1 MIIEKYYTVAD
12 TAVCIAADEKI
23 MYGDD
28 GVLAPFALA
37 SVSGGV
43 VRYEYE
49 ISDSLPDPRGT
60 PTVSRPDIA
69 EFGEGENTV
78 RYIGAV
84 ANSLDGAYICTRK
97 EGSTVR
103 VTVKSSFC
111 SKLSPSLILNS
122 VSAERLAVNAG
133 GIIFHSAYIGF
144 RNEGILFTAPSGT
157 GKSTQAELWR
167 EWRGADVIN
176 GDRSMIK
183 STGGISRVC
192 SLPFSGSSGIS
203 KNVNLPLRAIVYL
216 EQAPTVTLER
226 IRGAQAFCR
235 IWEGCCVN
243 TWNRAELE
251 KAYSTAE
258 AIAAQT
264 PVYRLRCTPDEK
276 AVDALYCKVYGAR

>member
-1 MIIEKYYTVAD
+1 M
-12 TAVCIAADEKI
+12 
-23 MYGDD
+23 
-28 GVLAPFALA
+28 
-37 SVSGGV
+37 
-43 VRYEYE
+43 
-49 ISDSLPDPRGT
+49 
-60 PTVSRPDIA
+60 
-69 EFGEGENTV
+69 
-78 RYIGAV
+78 
-84 ANSLDGAYICTRK
+84 
-97 EGSTVR
+97 
-103 VTVKSSFC
+103 
-111 SKLSPSLILNS
+111 
-122 VSAERLAVNAG
+122 NAG